1 MYNKLQYIS
10 QGESVE
16 EQLYNIHQA
25 LDNGC
30 DWIQMRFKHQKPKKA
45 FALAEAIKFLCE
57 EYLAN
62 FIINDDVHLAK
73 RINADGVHLGLKD
86 MDVIEARAILG
97 KTKIIGAT
105 ANTFEDIVR
114 QVNNGCDYIGLGP
127 FKHTKTKNS
136 LSPLLGF
143 EGYRSITAKMKE
155 SHVDIPLYAIGGI
168 ALEDVNNLLNTGIH
182 GIAVSGIITKSEDKQ
197 ELITQLN
204 EKLYGNTIIKDWKQN
219 TKV

>member
-30 DWIQMRFKHQKPKKA
+30 DWIQMRFKHQRPKKA
-45 FALAEAIKFLCE
+45 LALAEAVKFLCE

-62 FIINDDVHLAK
+62 FIVNDDVHLAEK
-73 RINADGVHLGLKD
+73 INADGVHLGLSD
-86 MDVIEARAILG
+86 MEVTEARTILG

-105 ANTFEDIVR
+105 ANTFEHIVH

-127 FKHTKTKNS
+127 FQYTKTKSN
-136 LSPLLGF
+136 LSPILGF
-143 EGYRSITAKMKE
+143 EGYRSIIAKMKQLQIE
-155 SHVDIPLYAIGGI
+155 IPIYAIGGI
-168 ALEDVNNLLNTGIH
+168 TLEDVNILIKTGIH
-182 GIAVSGIITKSEDKQ
+182 GIAVSSIITKSDEKQ
-197 ELITQLN
+197 NLITQLN
-204 EKLYGNTIIKDWKQN
+204 EKLYGSVI
-219 TKV
+219 V

>member
-16 EQLYNIHQA
+16 EQLYNIHSA

-45 FALAEAIKFLCE
+45 FALAESVKFLCE

-73 RINADGVHLGLKD
+73 QFNADGIHLGLSD
-86 MDVIEARAILG
+86 MGVAEARAILG

-105 ANTFEDIVR
+105 ANTFEDIVK

-127 FKHTKTKNS
+127 FKFTKTKSN
-136 LSPLLGF
+136 LSPIIGLD
-143 EGYRSITAKMKE
+143 GYRSIIDKMKDSGIE
-155 SHVDIPLYAIGGI
+155 IPLYAIGGI
-168 ALEDVNNLLNTGIH
+168 TLEDLENLVQTGIH
-182 GIAVSGIITKSEDKQ
+182 GIAISGIITKSDQKSK
-197 ELITQLN
+197 LITELN
-204 EKLYGNTIIKDWKQN
+204 EKLYGNVII
-219 TKV
+219 